1 MSRDELASMTIGRL
15 AEMMRKREV
24 SPVEV
29 TDAVLTRIA
38 KLEARLKA
46 YITVTEMEARNAAK
60 AAEHAILAGH
70 YLGPLHGIPAAV
82 KDIMFTKGIRTT
94 AASKILATFVPD
106 HDAAVVERLKRAGAV
121 IVGKANT
128 HEFALGVVTPP
139 TRNPWDTDR
148 IPGGS
153 SGGSGAAVAASLCIA
168 ALGSD
173 TGGSIRIPAACCG
186 IVGLKPT
193 YGRVSRYGVLPLSWS
208 LDHVGPMTKT
218 VEDAALLL
226 SVIAGPDPRDAATLD
241 RPVPDYARALTGE
254 VRGVRL
260 GLPKEHFF
268 ELLDPEVE
276 AAVREAIRVLER
288 LGARLE
294 EVSIPHLKYQAAIN
308 TTIALSEAACYHEH
322 YLRTRADDY
331 NPDVRLLL
339 EMGTFM
345 LAADYVKAQR
355 LRTLL
360 RRDYDEAL
368 KRVDVIVHP
377 SLPVPATKVG
387 QTTVQI
393 GDTTETVLSA
403 MVRLNRPGNQ
413 TGLPVISV
421 PCGFTAA
428 GLPIGL
434 GITGKPWAEATV
446 LRVAHAYEQHTAWLE
461 RRPPV

>member
-1 MSRDELASMTIGRL
+1 M
-15 AEMMRKREV
+15 
-24 SPVEV
+24 
-29 TDAVLTRIA
+29 
-38 KLEARLKA
+38 
-46 YITVTEMEARNAAK
+46 
-60 AAEHAILAGH
+60 
-70 YLGPLHGIPAAV
+70 
-82 KDIMFTKGIRTT
+82 
-94 AASKILATFVPD
+94 
-106 HDAAVVERLKRAGAV
+106 VERLKQAGAV

-139 TRNPWDTDR
+139 TRNPWDVDR

-153 SGGSGAAVAASLCIA
+153 SGGSGAAVAASLCLG

-193 YGRVSRYGVLPLSWS
+193 YGRVSRYGVLPLSWT
-208 LDHVGPMTKT
+208 LDHVGPMAKT

-226 SVIAGPDPRDAATLD
+226 RAIAGRDPRDASTLD
-241 RPVPDYARALTGE
+241 RPVPDYTKALTGE

-268 ELLDPEVE
+268 ELLAPEVE
-276 AAVREAIRVLER
+276 AGVREAIRLLER
-288 LGARLE
+288 LGAQVE
-294 EVSIPHLKYQAAIN
+294 EVSIPHLKYQAPIN
-308 TTIALSEAACYHEH
+308 TTIALAEAACYHEH

-339 EMGTFM
+339 EMGKFM
-345 LAADYVKAQR
+345 VATDYVKAQR

-360 RRDYDEAL
+360 RRDYDEAFQ
-368 KRVDVIVHP
+368 RVDVIVHP
-377 SLPVPATKVG
+377 GLPVPATQVG

-393 GDTTETVLSA
+393 GDKTETVLSA

-434 GITGKPWAEATV
+434 GIAGKPFAEATV
-446 LRVAHAYEQHTAWLE
+446 LRVAHAYEQNTAWHE
-461 RRPPV
+461 RRPRRRHGHQLAGPLPHAAPGFLRPQPPGAGERLLAHGEAGHPDGPVPAR